1 MHTCVMLF
9 FLIKKNFAWL
19 RSCVYSV
26 KVARSDSEEK
36 LWQGWGFQSPWIPMR
51 NSTVQEMRLHYYGAV
66 SFMDTMLG
74 EVLTALDT
82 SGVADNTI
90 VAFHADHGWVRK

>member
-1 MHTCVMLF
+1 
-9 FLIKKNFAWL
+9 
-19 RSCVYSV
+19 
-26 KVARSDSEEK
+26 
-36 LWQGWGFQSPWIPMR
+36 MR